1 MTSEIEINR
10 RAISWF
16 LLLTFVATWS
26 LWGQIWIFDM
36 GPSDLWFLLIEF
48 AGTLVPGIAALTVI
62 ATVLHESWRT
72 TTLDRL
78 GVKRFYL
85 WAWFLPPAFALAAAV
100 LSILIG
106 TSDLRPDGIVR
117 SSPSHLSAWF
127 VVFQFVFVI
136 PFAVSEEL
144 GWRGFLLPRLMR
156 SGFGELQ
163 ALVATGVVWGV
174 WHAPLIVRGFNYPLH
189 AYAGPILMVV
199 FCVLMGTVIGWL
211 RLASGSVWTAAAA
224 HASVNMTSWLVP
236 YCIGGKYDSAFG
248 GTIFSVVGWI
258 PIIVFIAWLAS
269 SGRLPVDRAEV
280 Q

>member
-10 RAISWF
+10 RAISRF

-26 LWGQIWIFDM
+26 LWGLLWVFDIS
-36 GPSDLWFLLIEF
+36 PPELWFLLIAF
-48 AGTLVPGIAALTVI
+48 AGTLIPGIAALTVI

-72 TTLDRL
+72 TTLDRF
-78 GVKRFYL
+78 GVKRFYI
-85 WAWFLPPAFALAAAV
+85 WAWLLPPAFAVAAAV

-106 TSDLRPDGIVR
+106 TTDFRPDSIVG
-117 SSPSHLSAWF
+117 SGPSHLSAWF
-127 VVFQFVFVI
+127 VVSQFGIVI
-136 PFAVSEEL
+136 PFAVAEEL

-163 ALVATGVVWGV
+163 ALATTGVVWGV
-174 WHAPLIVRGFNYPLH
+174 WHAPLIVRGYSYPLH
-189 AYAGPILMVV
+189 PYVGPILMVV

-211 RLASGSVWTAAAA
+211 RLASGSVWAAAAA
-224 HASVNMTSWLVP
+224 HASVNMAWLVP
-236 YCIGGKYDSAFG
+236 YYIGGKYDYALG

-258 PIIVFIAWLAS
+258 PMIVFIAWLAS
-269 SGRLPVDRAEV
+269 SGRLPVGQAEV